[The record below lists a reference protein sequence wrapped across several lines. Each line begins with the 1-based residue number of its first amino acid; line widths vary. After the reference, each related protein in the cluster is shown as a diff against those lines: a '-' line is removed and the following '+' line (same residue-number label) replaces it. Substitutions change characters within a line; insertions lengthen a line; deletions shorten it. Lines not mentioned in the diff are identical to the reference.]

1 MIIPTSIQRQ
11 LKTRNL
17 NRRDH
22 ATNINSMVS
31 INTRLNIIDNILTNI
46 ATLDVELIIRQHNP
60 GDRQTQIGI
69 QLLILWQDII
79 KSAEQLMELE
89 DSHWSVEY
97 ILKIQEHIIAI
108 KVEEHPKKKKNL
120 TNIQI
125 ENLYKMKIIKKIST
139 IKRLSSK
146 LEDKTGI
153 QDDA

>member
-1 MIIPTSIQRQ
+1 MVISTSIQRQ
-11 LKTRNL
+11 LKPRNL
-17 NRRDH
+17 NRRNHD
-22 ATNINSMVS
+22 TNIKNQETKYIIIYFFFQNSMVS

-108 KVEEHPKKKKNL
+108 KVEEHPQN
-120 TNIQI
+120 
-125 ENLYKMKIIKKIST
+125 
-139 IKRLSSK
+139 
-146 LEDKTGI
+146 
-153 QDDA
+153 

>member
-1 MIIPTSIQRQ
+1 MVIPTSIQRQ

-108 KVEEHPKKKKNL
+108 KVEEHPKKKK
-120 TNIQI
+120 IF
-125 ENLYKMKIIKKIST
+125 
-139 IKRLSSK
+139 
-146 LEDKTGI
+146 
-153 QDDA
+153 

>member
-1 MIIPTSIQRQ
+1 
-11 LKTRNL
+11 
-17 NRRDH
+17 
-22 ATNINSMVS
+22 MVP

-108 KVEEHPKKKKNL
+108 KVEEHPKIIIS
-120 TNIQI
+120 NI
-125 ENLYKMKIIKKIST
+125 YKLKINII
-139 IKRLSSK
+139 
-146 LEDKTGI
+146 
-153 QDDA
+153 

>member
-1 MIIPTSIQRQ
+1 MVISTSIQRQ
-11 LKTRNL
+11 LKPRNL
-17 NRRDH
+17 NRRNHD
-22 ATNINSMVS
+22 TNIKNQETKYIIIYFFFQNSMVS

-108 KVEEHPKKKKNL
+108 KVEEHPKIIIS
-120 TNIQI
+120 NI
-125 ENLYKMKIIKKIST
+125 YKLKINII
-139 IKRLSSK
+139 
-146 LEDKTGI
+146 
-153 QDDA
+153 

>member
-1 MIIPTSIQRQ
+1 MANYNLILKIWSTRSYHQIEILMVIPTSIQRQ

-97 ILKIQEHIIAI
+97 ILKIQEHIITI
-108 KVEEHPKKKKNL
+108 KVEEHPKIIIS
-120 TNIQI
+120 NI
-125 ENLYKMKIIKKIST
+125 YKLKINIRWK
-139 IKRLSSK
+139 
-146 LEDKTGI
+146 
-153 QDDA
+153 